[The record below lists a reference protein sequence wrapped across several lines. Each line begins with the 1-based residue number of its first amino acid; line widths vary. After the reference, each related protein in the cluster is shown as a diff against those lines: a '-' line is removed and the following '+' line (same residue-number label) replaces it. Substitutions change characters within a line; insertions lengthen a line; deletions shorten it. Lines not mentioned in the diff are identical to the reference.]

1 MVSNNVPMMS
11 LIQQYTDRSKIGRV
25 MSLNTMASMGLSP
38 LSYAMVTGLLSLHI
52 GIGWI
57 MPVFGLT
64 MSALM
69 LVLVWKLPAVR
80 TID

>member
-1 MVSNNVPMMS
+1 
-11 LIQQYTDRSKIGRV
+11 

-64 MSALM
+64 MSVLM
-69 LVLVWKLPAVR
+69 LALVWALPAVR
-80 TID
+80 TVD